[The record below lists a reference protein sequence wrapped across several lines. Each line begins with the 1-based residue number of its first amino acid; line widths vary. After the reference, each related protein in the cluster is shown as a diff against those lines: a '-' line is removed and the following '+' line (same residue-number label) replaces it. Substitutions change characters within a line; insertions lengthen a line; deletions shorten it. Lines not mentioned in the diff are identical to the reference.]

1 MSDKILSQD
10 EVDALL
16 KGVASGD
23 IDTEDAKDQIMEGV
37 RQYDFTSQE
46 RIIRGKMPGLEM
58 INDGFSRALRSS
70 VSSFIMKY
78 TDISIQN
85 VDTMKYSDFMK
96 TIPMPSS
103 INIFTME
110 PLKGYALLVLEAPLV
125 FAFIEFFFGGASA
138 QHVKSEG
145 RAFTQIEQR
154 VIQKVVD
161 IALADMTKAWEAVA
175 PINPKYVG
183 SEINPQFVSIV
194 TPAEVVIKI
203 DIDIEIEDFAGKMF
217 VCIPYSMIE
226 PVKEKLYSGIHG
238 DKFETDNR
246 WSEVLKK
253 SLDDT
258 YVNLSVDLGSMT
270 VSLKDIRDFEVGN
283 VINMGKSVDKNL
295 IVKVEGAP
303 KFMGK
308 PGFSHGNQ
316 AIKITQLIE
325 E

>member
-1 MSDKILSQD
+1 MTDKILSQD

-23 IDTEDAKDQIMEGV
+23 IDTEAAKDKIMEGV
-37 RQYDFTSQE
+37 RQYDFTNQE

-70 VSSFIMKY
+70 VSAFIMKY

-85 VDTMKYSDFMK
+85 VDTMKYSDFMR

-110 PLKGYALLVLEAPLV
+110 PLKGYSLLVLEAPLV
-125 FAFIEFFFGGASA
+125 FAFIEIFFGGNIA

-161 IALADMTKAWEAVA
+161 IALNDMTKAWEVIA
-175 PINPKYVG
+175 PIKPEYVG
-183 SEINPQFVSIV
+183 SELNPQFVSIV

-203 DIDIEIEDFAGKMF
+203 DIDIEIEDFAGRMF

-238 DKFETDNR
+238 ANFETDNR
-246 WSEVLKK
+246 WAEVLKK
-253 SLDDT
+253 SLNDT
-258 YVNLSVDLGSMT
+258 KLNLSVELGSMVVT
-270 VSLKDIRDFEVGN
+270 LKDIMNFEIGN
-283 VINMGKSVDKNL
+283 VINLGKSVQKNFT
-295 IVKVEGAP
+295 VKVEGTP
-303 KFMGK
+303 KFLGK
-308 PGFSHGNQ
+308 PGISRGNQ
-316 AIKITQLIE
+316 AVKITGFIE
-325 E
+325 